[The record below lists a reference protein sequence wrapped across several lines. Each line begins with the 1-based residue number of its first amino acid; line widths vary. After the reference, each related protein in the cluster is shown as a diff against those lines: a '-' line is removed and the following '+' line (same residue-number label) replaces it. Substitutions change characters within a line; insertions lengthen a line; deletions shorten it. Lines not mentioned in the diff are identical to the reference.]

1 MNKNLNEWIKNNRSK
16 LIATRTRAE
25 RYLFSKLPR
34 NIRQS
39 AKIQHPIIVNDH
51 VYFVDIYLPKIQ
63 VAIEVDGWSHAAKQE
78 KDDLRDKELLGL
90 NIKTLRISN
99 TEVFCDDIRNMLID
113 AIKDYPVIKKLTK
126 KEKKERIARQREKLK
141 DIYQKLKNNCI

>member
-1 MNKNLNEWIKNNRSK
+1 M
-16 LIATRTRAE
+16 
-25 RYLFSKLPR
+25 FSKLPR
-34 NIRQS
+34 NLSQS
-39 AKIQHPIIVNDH
+39 AKIQRTIVVNDH
-51 VYFVDIYLPKIQ
+51 VYFADIYLPKIQ
-63 VAIEVDGWSHAAKQE
+63 VAIGADGWSHAAKQE
-78 KDDLRDKELLGL
+78 KDDLRDKELLSL

-141 DIYQKLKNNCI
+141 DIYQKL

>member
-51 VYFVDIYLPKIQ
+51 VYFVDI
-63 VAIEVDGWSHAAKQE
+63 
-78 KDDLRDKELLGL
+78 
-90 NIKTLRISN
+90 
-99 TEVFCDDIRNMLID
+99 
-113 AIKDYPVIKKLTK
+113 
-126 KEKKERIARQREKLK
+126 
-141 DIYQKLKNNCI
+141 

>member
-1 MNKNLNEWIKNNRSK
+1 MNKNLNEWIKSNRSK

-34 NIRQS
+34 KIRQS
-39 AKIQHPIIVNDH
+39 AKIHHPIIVNDH
-51 VYFVDIYLPKIQ
+51 VYFIDIYLSKIQ

-78 KDDLRDKELLGL
+78 KDDLRDKELLSL

-99 TEVFCDDIRNMLID
+99 TEVFCEDIRNMLID
-113 AIKDYPVIKKLTK
+113 AVKDYPVIKKLTK
-126 KEKKERIARQREKLK
+126 KEKKSASQNKERNLK
-141 DIYQKLKNNCI
+141 IFIRNLKINSV

>member
-1 MNKNLNEWIKNNRSK
+1 MFR
-16 LIATRTRAE
+16 
-25 RYLFSKLPR
+25 KLPR

-39 AKIQHPIIVNDH
+39 AKIQRPIIVNDH

-78 KDDLRDKELLGL
+78 KDDLRDKELLSL

-99 TEVFCDDIRNMLID
+99 SEVFCDDMLID

-126 KEKKERIARQREKLK
+126 KEKKERIERQREKLK
-141 DIYQKLKNNCI
+141 GIYQKLKNNCV

>member
-1 MNKNLNEWIKNNRSK
+1 M
-16 LIATRTRAE
+16 
-25 RYLFSKLPR
+25 
-34 NIRQS
+34 Q
-39 AKIQHPIIVNDH
+39 KIQHPIIVNDH

-78 KDDLRDKELLGL
+78 KDDLRDKELLSL

-99 TEVFCDDIRNMLID
+99 TEVFCDDIRNILID

-141 DIYQKLKNNCI
+141 DIYQKLKNNCV

>member
-51 VYFVDIYLPKIQ
+51 VYFVDIYICQRYKSLSKLM
-63 VAIEVDGWSHAAKQE
+63 V
-78 KDDLRDKELLGL
+78 GL
-90 NIKTLRISN
+90 MLQSKRKTIC
-99 TEVFCDDIRNMLID
+99 EIRNF
-113 AIKDYPVIKKLTK
+113 
-126 KEKKERIARQREKLK
+126 
-141 DIYQKLKNNCI
+141 